1 MRVKIEQSLKEKVS
15 VSVNSGELENTI
27 AQNLIRDEIYKI
39 YNLKVK
45 EIEHPMIQPRIFL

>member
-45 EIEHPMIQPRIFL
+45 EISHPMTQPRIFL